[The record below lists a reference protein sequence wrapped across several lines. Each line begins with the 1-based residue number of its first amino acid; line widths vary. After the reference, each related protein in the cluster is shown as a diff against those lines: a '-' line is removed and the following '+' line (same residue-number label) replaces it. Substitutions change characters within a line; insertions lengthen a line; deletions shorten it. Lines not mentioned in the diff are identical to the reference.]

1 MAGKKPPPL
10 PEPQSDSDDN
20 DDYADNYGGD
30 DDSDDGDGDS
40 SRGQQVEEEGIVE
53 DVSKLLVLNKKKLCC
68 YWRLW
73 FSDCLRLVPIDVSV
87 HRHSVTCLELVHR
100 HHHLDVLS

>member
-20 DDYADNYGGD
+20 DDYADDYGGD

-53 DVSKLLVLNKKKLCC
+53 DVSKCLVFKKSNFCAVIG
-68 YWRLW
+68 
-73 FSDCLRLVPIDVSV
+73 SIG
-87 HRHSVTCLELVHR
+87 SVTVY
-100 HHHLDVLS
+100 V